1 MEEIQSKSC
10 SFWMQLQ
17 GLDKHSLLSRTQE
30 KQRIIWNLHER
41 KWNTVSFPLPKM
53 FFSTIRYWEE
63 LYNLWIYIYV
73 LEHYISTW
81 KDVEITLDKHLF
93 PHHINKSGVP
103 KEKK

>member
-1 MEEIQSKSC
+1 
-10 SFWMQLQ
+10 
-17 GLDKHSLLSRTQE
+17 
-30 KQRIIWNLHER
+30 
-41 KWNTVSFPLPKM
+41 M

-63 LYNLWIYIYV
+63 LYNLCIYIYV

>member
-1 MEEIQSKSC
+1 MKESEIQYHFLYQIC
-10 SFWMQLQ
+10 FFQLSDI
-17 GLDKHSLLSRTQE
+17 GK
-30 KQRIIWNLHER
+30 NY
-41 KWNTVSFPLPKM
+41 
-53 FFSTIRYWEE
+53 TIYE
-63 LYNLWIYIYV
+63 YIYV